1 MPKHFTHVTVRAIVW
16 KERIEKGSRCSK
28 QKKTK
33 RTKGFML
40 ILMGEKRRE
49 SEDWIF
55 FKDT

>member
-1 MPKHFTHVTVRAIVW
+1 MPKHFTHVTVRVIVW

-28 QKKTK
+28 KKPK